1 MKCRIVIAVIVGC
14 FLVIGAKADESIPT
28 RTAVSGR
35 LILSSDSAQTALA
48 PIQSSAPSQL
58 PDQLNLYQQGMQMI
72 FQQTWENLEQIA
84 QAADMGAMNRE
95 EAAYASMELYQRAM
109 LSFQL
114 LRTLYRSTK
123 DEMRKNEAPRP
134 ETGLQVLG
142 TAITV
147 TPTASSSDIPEQVAK
162 FLELTPP
169 QVAAIQAEIIAERDR
184 QHPLIDQLAANS
196 RALAA
201 MGYNGRFDQ
210 KQVRKLAAEQAKIL
224 QKLIVANAELD
235 QRLYNILTVTQQHR
249 ADELRALHVVSAE
262 P

>member
-1 MKCRIVIAVIVGC
+1 MKCRIVIPMIVGC

-35 LILSSDSAQTALA
+35 LTSSSDSAQTALP
-48 PIQSSAPSQL
+48 PIQSSAPL
-58 PDQLNLYQQGMQMI
+58 PLSDQLNLYQQGMQMI

-84 QAADMGAMNRE
+84 QAADLGVMKRE

-114 LRTLYRSTK
+114 LRTLYRSTQ
-123 DEMRKNEAPRP
+123 DEMRKKEAPRP
-134 ETGLQVLG
+134 EAGLQVLG

-147 TPTASSSDIPEQVAK
+147 IPTTSSPDIPEQVAK
-162 FLELTPP
+162 LLELTPP
-169 QVAAIQAEIIAERDR
+169 QLAAIQAEIIAERDR
-184 QHPLIDQLAANS
+184 QQPLIDQLAANS

-201 MGYNGRFDQ
+201 MGYKGRFDQ
-210 KQVRKLAAEQAKIL
+210 KQVHNLAAEQAKIL
-224 QKLIVANAELD
+224 QKLIIANAELD
-235 QRLYNILTVTQQHR
+235 QRLYNILTVAQQHR
-249 ADELRALHVVSAE
+249 ADELRALQVVSAK